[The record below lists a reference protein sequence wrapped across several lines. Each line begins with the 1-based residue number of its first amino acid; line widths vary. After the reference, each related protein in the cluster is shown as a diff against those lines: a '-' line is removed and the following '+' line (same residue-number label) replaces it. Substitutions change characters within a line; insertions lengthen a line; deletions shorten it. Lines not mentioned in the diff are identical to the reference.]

1 MPDGMK
7 LYIGSKSFSSWSLR
21 PWLAMRQ
28 AGLDFEEVVIPLRQT
43 STKSAIRKVSPSGK
57 VPCLEH
63 GSTVVW
69 DSLAIC
75 EYAAE
80 VAPEAA
86 LWPGDRDARAFARA
100 ISAEM
105 HSGFSTL
112 RQSLPM
118 DFAKTLTA
126 PGVGPELEG
135 DIRRIVA
142 IWEEARRRYG
152 SGGPFL
158 LGSFSIADAM
168 FAPVASRFTTYGI
181 GLIAFG
187 DDGTAETYR
196 GHMMELAAMREWG
209 RSAGEE

>member
-28 AGLDFEEVVIPLRQT
+28 AGLVFEEVVIPLRQT

-63 GSTVVW
+63 GSTVIW

-75 EYAAE
+75 EYVAE

-86 LWPGDRDARAFARA
+86 LWPGDRAARAFARA
-100 ISAEM
+100 ISTEM

-118 DFAKTLTA
+118 DFATTLTA
-126 PGVGPELEG
+126 PEVGPELEA

-142 IWEEARRRYG
+142 MWGEARQRYG
-152 SGGPFL
+152 KGGAFL
-158 LGSFSIADAM
+158 LGTFSIADAM
-168 FAPVASRFTTYGI
+168 YAPVASRFTTYGI
-181 GLIAFG
+181 DLSPFG
-187 DDGTAETYR
+187 DDGTADTYR
-196 GHMMELAAMREWG
+196 RHMMELAAMREWG